1 MLTEGS
7 FGLREEGILVDC
19 RSIDVTSP
27 AAALVVCAA
36 AAVVA
41 AAESSSNEGNSLVN
55 ELAAA
60 ELGNS

>member
-1 MLTEGS
+1 MD
-7 FGLREEGILVDC
+7 R